1 VTARSIAMTVN
12 GRAVT
17 VTVRAPGQTLLE
29 VLRGE
34 LHLTGAKAGCEMGE
48 CGACTVLLDGQPV
61 TSCLV
66 PALAAEGATIET
78 IEGLT
83 PGQGSAL
90 HPVQAAFVE
99 EGAVQCGFCTPGV
112 VLSAVALLRETP
124 TPSEPQIREA
134 LAGNLC
140 RCTGYAR
147 IIRAVNRAA
156 EEEEP

>member
-1 VTARSIAMTVN
+1 MTVN

-17 VTVRAPGQTLLE
+17 VKVRAPGETLLE
-29 VLRGE
+29 VLRSE

-78 IEGLT
+78 IEGLS
-83 PGQGSAL
+83 PEPAGSAAL
-90 HPVQAAFVE
+90 HPVQAALVA

-124 TPSEPQIREA
+124 SPTEPQIREA

-156 EEEEP
+156 EEEKP